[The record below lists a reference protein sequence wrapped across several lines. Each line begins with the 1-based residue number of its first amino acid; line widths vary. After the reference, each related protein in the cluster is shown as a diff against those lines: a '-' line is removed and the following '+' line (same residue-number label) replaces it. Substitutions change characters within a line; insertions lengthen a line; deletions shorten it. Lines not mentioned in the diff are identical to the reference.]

1 MSTHPQSALLP
12 YLRDELDADERTR
25 VADHLQ
31 GCAEC
36 RQSADSL
43 AALSAEL
50 ARRMERMPVPEWTA
64 YRAQLHRKLAARE
77 QTAERRWWHPGLAWG
92 SLATAGVAVAALMLV
107 LTIRS
112 GPGTPSVEQLAMEN
126 EMASADIGLLR
137 NYPVVEHLELLEDYD
152 VIEHLDELP
161 PATKQGDAILS

>member
-1 MSTHPQSALLP
+1 MSSHPQTALLP

-36 RQSADSL
+36 RESAESL

-50 ARRMERMPVPEWTA
+50 ARQMERMPVPEWTA

-77 QTAERRWWHPGLAWG
+77 QTAGRWWHPGLAWG
-92 SLATAGVAVAALMLV
+92 SLATAGVAVAALILV

-161 PATKQGDAILS
+161 PAAKQGDAIRS

>member
-1 MSTHPQSALLP
+1 MSTHPQTALIP
-12 YLRDELDADERTR
+12 YLRDELDADERAR

-36 RQSADSL
+36 RESAESL

-64 YRAQLHRKLAARE
+64 YRAQLYRKLAARE
-77 QTAERRWWHPGLAWG
+77 QTTERRWWHPGLVWA

-107 LTIRS
+107 LTLRG
-112 GPGTPSVEQLAMEN
+112 GPGTPSVDQLAIEN
-126 EMASADIGLLR
+126 EMAGTDIGLLR

-161 PATKQGDAILS
+161 PAAKQDDAIRS

>member
-1 MSTHPQSALLP
+1 MSSHPQTALLP

-36 RQSADSL
+36 RESAESL

-50 ARRMERMPVPEWTA
+50 ARQMERMPVPEWTA

-92 SLATAGVAVAALMLV
+92 ALATAGVAVAALILV

-126 EMASADIGLLR
+126 EMAGADIGLLR

-161 PATKQGDAILS
+161 PAAKQGDAIRS

>member
-1 MSTHPQSALLP
+1 MSTHPQTALIP
-12 YLRDELDADERTR
+12 YLRDELNVDERRR

-36 RQSADSL
+36 RQSAESL
-43 AALSAEL
+43 SALSAEL
-50 ARRMERMPVPEWTA
+50 TRQMERMPVPEWTA

-77 QTAERRWWHPGLAWG
+77 QTTERRWWHPGLAWG
-92 SLATAGVAVAALMLV
+92 SLATAVVAVAALILV
-107 LTIRS
+107 LSIRS

-126 EMASADIGLLR
+126 EMAGADIGLLR

-152 VIEHLDELP
+152 VIEHLDVLP
-161 PATKQGDAILS
+161 PATKQDDAIRS

>member
-1 MSTHPQSALLP
+1 MSTHPQTALIP
-12 YLRDELDADERTR
+12 YLRDELNEDERTR
-25 VADHLQ
+25 VADHLR

-36 RQSADSL
+36 RESAESL

-50 ARRMERMPVPEWTA
+50 ARQMERMPVPEWMS
-64 YRAQLHRKLAARE
+64 YRAQLYRKLAARG

-92 SLATAGVAVAALMLV
+92 SIATAGVAVAALILV

-112 GPGTPSVEQLAMEN
+112 GPSTPSVDQLAVEN
-126 EMASADIGLLR
+126 EMAGADIGLLR

-161 PATKQGDAILS
+161 PVAKQDDALRS